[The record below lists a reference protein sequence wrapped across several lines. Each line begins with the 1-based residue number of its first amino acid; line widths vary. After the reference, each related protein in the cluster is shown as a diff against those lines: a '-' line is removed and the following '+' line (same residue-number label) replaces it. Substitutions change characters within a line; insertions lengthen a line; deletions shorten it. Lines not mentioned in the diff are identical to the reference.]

1 MLEKPEQM
9 TNDQE
14 QGREGQQVYGNTA
27 NLEHRHQLIGVG
39 ALHVALRQIVNLTVF
54 VPHPANIRQSREMV
68 NG

>member
-9 TNDQE
+9 ANHQE
-14 QGREGQQVYGNTA
+14 QRHEGQQVYGNAA

-39 ALHVALRQIVNLTVF
+39 ALHVALRQIVNLAVF
-54 VPHPANIRQSREMV
+54 VPHRDNIGQTWGLV